1 MSRALRA
8 ALEAAKP
15 SKASPWAPVTVT
27 AMGKPWGENGL
38 NQAFKRA
45 MERAERKGWSFHD
58 LRHFFVTELFR
69 NRAPAIA
76 VQQLAGHAD
85 LTTTQRYADLDA
97 NDLRSAIECIDGK
110 DLEMSKADTP
120 PEP

>member
-1 MSRALRA
+1 MSKTLRA
-8 ALEAAKP
+8 ALEAARP
-15 SKASPWAPVTVT
+15 TTGSPWAPVTRT
-27 AMGKPWGENGL
+27 REGKPWGENGL

-45 MERAERKGWSFHD
+45 MERAERKGWSFPD

-85 LTTTQRYADLDA
+85 LTTTQRYADFDA
-97 NDLRSAIECIDGK
+97 DDLRSAIECIDGK
-110 DLEMSKADTP
+110 DVEMSKADTP
-120 PEP
+120 PYP